1 MTKFDDEFDAIQQ
14 AYKNNPTDEEREEL
28 KKRFWDNAVAC
39 FNEEIAGEVTL
50 ADGRKITI
58 PEI

>member
-28 KKRFWDNAVAC
+28 KKRFFANAVAQ
-39 FNEEIAGEVTL
+39 FNEEIAGDLTL
-50 ADGRKITI
+50 ADGRTITI
-58 PEI
+58 HEI